1 MSEWFDAEEHA
12 DRALEMYERG
22 RWAEAEAELRK
33 ALSLNPHQ
41 GEWHFNLGLTL
52 EAAGRE
58 AEALTC
64 YERTISLLPGQIDPL
79 MAAGIVANRLGQFD
93 RAVELLQDALRTD
106 PQCEAAYAHL
116 IESHLRLG
124 AHDEAETAFYLA
136 QHALPESSAHC
147 LATMAESLMQRAAYD
162 RAEWCLR
169 EALRLDPTIPR
180 LRARLGAVYT
190 ATGRHRRALQMY
202 LRDLRN
208 DPGNIDTLLDFGE
221 LLVEMG
227 RMPEAAEKFRRVLEL
242 EPANVD
248 AHDRLGGIALR
259 AGRYEQAHLEFELV
273 FRLDPEFPQIRLSLG
288 EVLLRRGRVE
298 EAGRHLIEQLDLL
311 RAATGEDEHH
321 TDLPQFGALLLEAGL
336 SAEAG
341 IVFEQAIS
349 RDDQDVQLWLNL
361 ARARFR
367 AGDRE
372 AGAAA
377 SRRVVRLDGRCI
389 VAIHNL
395 ALAAL
400 EEGRL
405 RLAAGWIAFLAMR
418 SLDEHN
424 IEVIITLALVTVA
437 YAVAQKIH
445 VSGLIAVVVAGLLI
459 GNHGVRLAMSDKTRE
474 HINTFWSLID
484 EILNSILFMLIGFEV
499 IAISFAPNILT
510 AAVLAIPLALAAR
523 FVAVAVPVSILRLR
537 LAFSPGAIPILT
549 WGGLRGGI
557 SVALALSLPPTSERE
572 ILLAATYA
580 VVIFSIIVQG
590 LTMARVVRRYESA

>member
-1 MSEWFDAEEHA
+1 MSDWFDAGEHA

-58 AEALTC
+58 SEALSC
-64 YERTISLLPGQIDPL
+64 YERTISLMPGQIDPV
-79 MAAGIVANRLGQFD
+79 MAAGIVANRLAQFD
-93 RAVELLQDALRTD
+93 RAVELLEEALRID

-136 QHALPESSAHC
+136 QQALPESSAHC

-180 LRARLGAVYT
+180 LRARLGAVYA
-190 ATGRHRRALQMY
+190 ATGRHRRALQLY
-202 LRDLRN
+202 LRDLRS
-208 DPGNIDTLLDFGE
+208 DPGNVDTLLDFGE
-221 LLVEMG
+221 LLMEMG

-248 AHDRLGGIALR
+248 AHYRLGGIALR
-259 AGRYEQAHLEFELV
+259 AERYEQAHLEFELV
-273 FRLDPEFPQIRLSLG
+273 FRLDPEFPQIRLGLG
-288 EVLLRRGRVE
+288 EVLLRRGRVK
-298 EAGRHLIEQLDLL
+298 EAGRHLIEQLDLI
-311 RAATGEDEHH
+311 RSANGEDENHI
-321 TDLPQFGALLLEAGL
+321 DLPQFGALLLEAGL
-336 SAEAG
+336 PAEASV
-341 IVFEQAIS
+341 VFEQAIS
-349 RDDQDVQLWLNL
+349 HHDQDVQLWLNL

-367 AGDRE
+367 AGDRV

-400 EEGRL
+400 EDGRL
-405 RLAAGWIAFLAMR
+405 RLAAGWIAR
-418 SLDEHN
+418 
-424 IEVIITLALVTVA
+424 
-437 YAVAQKIH
+437 
-445 VSGLIAVVVAGLLI
+445 GLCVDRHDHGL
-459 GNHGVRLAMSDKTRE
+459 R
-474 HINTFWSLID
+474 
-484 EILNSILFMLIGFEV
+484 
-499 IAISFAPNILT
+499 
-510 AAVLAIPLALAAR
+510 
-523 FVAVAVPVSILRLR
+523 RLR
-537 LAFSPGAIPILT
+537 MKLYLT
-549 WGGLRGGI
+549 WLGRALTPPPRRGRRLR
-557 SVALALSLPPTSERE
+557 R
-572 ILLAATYA
+572 
-580 VVIFSIIVQG
+580 
-590 LTMARVVRRYESA
+590 